1 MHADPLP
8 RPDKPKGVGPPRW
21 PEKLLGWLVAPHLR
35 EEVLGDMHERFC
47 RRTQRLGLVRAKR
60 RYWRD
65 AVTYLRPRFIRR
77 EQSQEYANPSVMDII
92 QNYFKIAWRS
102 LVRAK
107 GYSVINISGL
117 AVGMASSTLIFLWI
131 QSELQFDRFFPKT
144 DRLYQVYNQDSFN
157 GVAQVWGT
165 TPRPLAP
172 ELKQNYPD
180 IEAAARY
187 HPNTFL
193 LTANDTKL
201 TSDGAFADPAF
212 LTLFDLPFIAG
223 NREAALAGNNGIVI
237 AKSLAEKLFG
247 TADALGKTVRLDTKD
262 AFQVTG
268 VLADLPNNTQFSQLS
283 FVLPWTYFTTSGG
296 DSDGWV
302 SNNQYT
308 FVLLR
313 DQADP
318 AAVTAKIKRVT
329 AEHLNGVIDDVSHRQ
344 IFLHPASR
352 WHLYSKQENGQLV
365 GGRIVTVQL
374 FGVIAA
380 LILLIAA
387 VNFINLST
395 ARSEKRA
402 KEVGIRKVAG
412 AQKSALVFQFISE
425 SVLFAFVSGLV
436 ALLIVVLCIPT
447 FNTLT
452 GKQLSLDVASVQ
464 FWAGALG
471 FVVFTG
477 LLAGTYPAFFLAS
490 FQPAT
495 VVKSGVRSANTVFSL
510 RKGLVVTQFT
520 VAIVLIIATVVI
532 RQQINYAQSRESGY
546 DQNNLLFTCLPDEVA
561 TQYGSLQQ
569 ELIQS
574 GAAVSV
580 SKSLGA
586 ITNLNSRQWGLSWP
600 GSTKAEKDIE
610 FDRFAADANF
620 AKTTGTRLL
629 AGRDIDVRSYP
640 TDSTAVLLNETAVKT
655 MHLKEPLG
663 TLVHFDSRDW
673 QVVGVVKD
681 FIFASPYDPINPVI
695 VGGPG
700 GSMPLSW
707 LSIRLNPANT
717 TARNLATIE
726 AIFRTYNPA
735 YPFAYTFADESYK
748 AKFAE
753 EQQTG
758 SLTSLFTVLTIFISC
773 LGLFGLAAYTAQQR
787 TKEIGVRKVLGAS
800 VSSIVQLLTKEFIQL
815 LLVAFVIGAPLGWY
829 AMEKWLQDYNY
840 RIAIGV
846 GVFALTLVSAV
857 AIILVTVSFQAIRAA
872 LTDPVKAL
880 RAE

>member
-1 MHADPLP
+1 MHADSSPTP
-8 RPDKPKGVGPPRW
+8 NRPQGTGPPRW
-21 PEKLLGWLVAPHLR
+21 PTRLLGWLVAPHLR
-35 EEVLGDMHERFC
+35 EEALGDMHERFY
-47 RRTQRLGLVRAKR
+47 RRTQRLGQAHARQ

-65 AVTYLRPRFIRR
+65 TLAYLRPRFIRR
-77 EQSQEYANPSVMDII
+77 QPDESPNPSAMDIL
-92 QNYFKIAWRS
+92 QNYIKIAWRN
-102 LVRAK
+102 LTRAK
-107 GYSVINISGL
+107 GHAFINISGL
-117 AVGMASSTLIFLWI
+117 AVGMAASALIFLWI
-131 QSELQFDRFFPKT
+131 QSELHYDRFFPKT
-144 DRLYQVYNQDSFN
+144 DRLFQVYNQDTFN

-172 ELKQNYPD
+172 ELKQHFPD

-187 HPNTFL
+187 HPNSFL
-193 LTANDTKL
+193 MAANDKKITV
-201 TSDGAFADPAF
+201 DGAFADPAF
-212 LTLFDLPFIAG
+212 LHLFDWPFIAG
-223 NREAALAGNNGIVI
+223 NRETSLAGTNGIVVT
-237 AKSLAEKLFG
+237 KSLAEKLFG
-247 TADALGKTVRLDTKD
+247 TADALGKTVRLDNKD
-262 AFQVTG
+262 AFSVTG
-268 VLADLPNNTQFSQLS
+268 VLEDLPNNTQFSQVSLL
-283 FVLPWTYFTTSGG
+283 LPWTYFATPGW
-296 DSDGWV
+296 DSDGWA

-313 DQADP
+313 EQVDP
-318 AAVTAKIKRVT
+318 AVAAAKIKRVT
-329 AEHLNGVIDDVSHRQ
+329 ADHLKGVIDDVSHRQ
-344 IFLHPASR
+344 IFLHPASK
-352 WHLYSKQENGQLV
+352 WHLYSKQDNGQLV

-374 FGVIAA
+374 FGIIAG

-412 AQKSALVFQFISE
+412 AQKAALVFQFISE
-425 SVLFAFVSGLV
+425 SVMLAFLSGGV
-436 ALLIVVLCIPT
+436 ALLIVVLCMPA
-447 FNTLT
+447 FNALT
-452 GKQLSLDVASVQ
+452 GKQLSLDITSVQ
-464 FWAGALG
+464 FWLGALG
-471 FVVFTG
+471 FVVCTG
-477 LLAGTYPAFFLAS
+477 LLAGTYPAFFLATY
-490 FQPAT
+490 QPAT
-495 VVKSGVRSANTVFSL
+495 IVRSTARAANSVFSL

-532 RQQINYAQSRESGY
+532 RQQIDFAQSRESGY
-546 DQNNLLFTCLPDEVA
+546 DQNNLLFTTLSGELGKH
-561 TQYGSLQQ
+561 YGALRQ
-569 ELIQS
+569 ELIQR

-580 SKSLGA
+580 SQSLGA
-586 ITNLNSRQWGLSWP
+586 ITSLNTRQWGLSWP
-600 GSTKAEKDIE
+600 GSTKADKDIE
-610 FDRFAADANF
+610 FDRFAADADF

-629 AGRDIDVRSYP
+629 IGRDIDVYRYP

-655 MHLKEPLG
+655 MQLTQPLG
-663 TLVHFDSRDW
+663 TLIHFDSRDW

-707 LSIRLNPANT
+707 MSIRLNPANT
-717 TARNLATIE
+717 TVRNLAITE
-726 AIFRTYNPA
+726 NLFRTYNPA

-758 SLTSLFTVLTIFISC
+758 ALTSLFTVLTIFIAC

-800 VSSIVQLLTKEFIQL
+800 VGSIVQLLTKDFSQL

-829 AMEKWLQDYNY
+829 AMEKWLQDYTY

-857 AIILVTVSFQAIRAA
+857 AIILVTVSFQAIKAA